1 MHQRRQLEGEAYA
14 VISLLYHL
22 KLTYVQVYWDVRP
35 CGGKKLLTPC
45 SGCNKSE
52 VVDLVQD
59 TDTQFHITNLP
70 IATAPYPSRH
80 ESSNN
85 IQSIS
90 RLNVTAHQ
98 KAMHYRYIE
107 QFLDTHYPSL
117 DHNASGK
124 FSRLGTNCCSME
136 FGEPKLDT
144 TTSPPAALTASF
156 PR

>member
-1 MHQRRQLEGEAYA
+1 
-14 VISLLYHL
+14 
-22 KLTYVQVYWDVRP
+22 VRKQ
-35 CGGKKLLTPC
+35 KKKRLLTPC
-45 SGCNKSE
+45 SGYNKSE

-70 IATAPYPSRH
+70 IITAPYPSRH
-80 ESSNN
+80 KSSSN

-98 KAMHYRYIE
+98 KALHYRYIE

-117 DHNASGK
+117 DHNTSGK
-124 FSRLGTNCCSME
+124 LSHLGTNCFSME
-136 FGEPKLDT
+136 FGEPKLYT